1 MKEIH
6 LTGDY
11 YCVTDSMSVN
21 LAKKR
26 ITQSGKG
33 KGEVNYDVI
42 GYYPN
47 FEMVLKRLAE
57 ELQKDRLPEAKGI
70 EEAIRIV
77 KATNDEVK
85 KIVSEAVG
93 WGADYDYGR
102 GNKDSQVYAPRL

>member
-6 LTGDY
+6 LIGDY
-11 YCVTDSMSVN
+11 YCVTDSMGVN

-26 ITQSGKG
+26 VTQSGKG

-57 ELQKDRLPEAKGI
+57 ELQKERLPEAKNI
-70 EEAIRIV
+70 EEAVRIV
-77 KATNDEVK
+77 RESNEEVK
-85 KIVSEAVG
+85 QLIDRAVG
-93 WGADYDYGR
+93 MQEEG
-102 GNKDSQVYAPRL
+102 KC

>member
-6 LTGDY
+6 LMGDY

-26 ITQSGKG
+26 VTQSGKG

-57 ELQKDRLPEAKGI
+57 ELQKDRLPEAKDI
-70 EEAIRIV
+70 TEAVRIV
-77 KATNDEVK
+77 RESNEEVK
-85 KIVSEAVG
+85 QLIDMAVG
-93 WGADYDYGR
+93 YEEE
-102 GNKDSQVYAPRL
+102 

>member
-6 LTGDY
+6 LIGDY
-11 YCVTDSMSVN
+11 YCVTDSMGVN

-26 ITQSGKG
+26 VTQSGKG

-57 ELQKDRLPEAKGI
+57 ELQKDRLPEARDI
-70 EEAIRIV
+70 TEAVRIV
-77 KATNDEVK
+77 RESNEEVK
-85 KIVSEAVG
+85 QLIDIAVG
-93 WGADYDYGR
+93 HGD
-102 GNKDSQVYAPRL
+102 

>member
-6 LTGDY
+6 LIGDY

-26 ITQSGKG
+26 VTQSGKG

-57 ELQKDRLPEAKGI
+57 ELQKERLPEAEGI
-70 EEAIRIV
+70 EEAVRIV
-77 KATNDEVK
+77 RESNEEVRQLIDKAIGYED
-85 KIVSEAVG
+85 
-93 WGADYDYGR
+93 
-102 GNKDSQVYAPRL
+102 

>member
-6 LTGDY
+6 LIGDY
-11 YCVTDSMSVN
+11 YCVTDSMGVN

-57 ELQKDRLPEAKGI
+57 ELQKDRLPEAKNI
-70 EEAIRIV
+70 EEAVRIV
-77 KATNDEVK
+77 RKSNEKVK
-85 KIVSEAVG
+85 
-93 WGADYDYGR
+93 
-102 GNKDSQVYAPRL
+102 RLIEGTL

>member
-6 LTGDY
+6 LIGDY
-11 YCVTDSMSVN
+11 YCVTDSMGVN

-26 ITQSGKG
+26 VTQSGKG

-57 ELQKDRLPEAKGI
+57 ELQRERLPEAKGI
-70 EEAIRIV
+70 EEAVRIV
-77 KATNDEVK
+77 RESNEEVK
-85 KIVSEAVG
+85 QLIDRAVG
-93 WGADYDYGR
+93 YEED
-102 GNKDSQVYAPRL
+102 

>member
-6 LTGDY
+6 LIGDY

-26 ITQSGKG
+26 VAQSGKR
-33 KGEVNYDVI
+33 KGEASYDVI

-57 ELQKDRLPEAKGI
+57 ELQKDRLQEAKDI
-70 EEAIRIV
+70 EGAVRIV
-77 KATNDEVK
+77 RESNEEVK
-85 KIVSEAVG
+85 QLIDKAVG
-93 WGADYDYGR
+93 YEEE
-102 GNKDSQVYAPRL
+102 

>member
-6 LTGDY
+6 LIGDY
-11 YCVTDSMSVN
+11 YCVTDSMNVN

-57 ELQKDRLPEAKGI
+57 ELQKDRLPEAKDI
-70 EEAIRIV
+70 TEAVRIV
-77 KATNDEVK
+77 RESNEEVK
-85 KIVSEAVG
+85 RLIDKAVG
-93 WGADYDYGR
+93 YG
-102 GNKDSQVYAPRL
+102 K

>member
-6 LTGDY
+6 LIGDY
-11 YCVTDSMSVN
+11 YCITDSMSVN

-26 ITQSGKG
+26 VAKSGKS

-57 ELQKDRLPEAKGI
+57 ELQKERLPEAKDI
-70 EEAIRIV
+70 TEAVRIV
-77 KATNDEVK
+77 RESNEEVK
-85 KIVSEAVG
+85 RLINEAAG
-93 WGADYDYGR
+93 ME
-102 GNKDSQVYAPRL
+102 KE

>member
-6 LTGDY
+6 LIGDY
-11 YCVTDSMSVN
+11 YCVTDSMGVN

-26 ITQSGKG
+26 ITQSGTG

-57 ELQKDRLPEAKGI
+57 ELQKDRLPEAKNI
-70 EEAIRIV
+70 EEAVRIV
-77 KATNDEVK
+77 RKSNEKVK
-85 KIVSEAVG
+85 
-93 WGADYDYGR
+93 
-102 GNKDSQVYAPRL
+102 RLIEGTL

>member
-6 LTGDY
+6 LIGDY

-57 ELQKDRLPEAKGI
+57 ELQKDRLQEAKDI
-70 EEAIRIV
+70 AEAARIV
-77 KATNDEVK
+77 RESNDEVK
-85 KIVSEAVG
+85 QLIDWTIG
-93 WGADYDYGR
+93 Y
-102 GNKDSQVYAPRL
+102 

>member
-1 MKEIH
+1 MGIPGHDTEGNRGMKDIH
-6 LTGDY
+6 LIGDY
-11 YCVTDSMSVN
+11 YCVTDSMGVN

-57 ELQKDRLPEAKGI
+57 ELQKDRLPEAKNI
-70 EEAIRIV
+70 EEAVRIV
-77 KATNDEVK
+77 RESNEEVK
-85 KIVSEAVG
+85 RLIDRAVG
-93 WGADYDYGR
+93 YQE
-102 GNKDSQVYAPRL
+102 S

>member
-6 LTGDY
+6 LIGDY
-11 YCVTDSMSVN
+11 YCVTDSMGVN

-57 ELQKDRLPEAKGI
+57 ELQKDRLPEAKNI
-70 EEAIRIV
+70 EEAVRIV
-77 KATNDEVK
+77 RESNEEVK
-85 KIVSEAVG
+85 RLIDRAVG
-93 WGADYDYGR
+93 YQE
-102 GNKDSQVYAPRL
+102 S

>member
-6 LTGDY
+6 LIGDY
-11 YCVTDSMSVN
+11 YCVTDSMGVN

-57 ELQKDRLPEAKGI
+57 ELQKDRLPEAKDI
-70 EEAIRIV
+70 
-77 KATNDEVK
+77 
-85 KIVSEAVG
+85 SEAVRIVRESNEEVKQLIDWTIG
-93 WGADYDYGR
+93 YG
-102 GNKDSQVYAPRL
+102 G

>member
-6 LTGDY
+6 LINDY
-11 YCVTDSMSVN
+11 YCVTDSMGVN

-26 ITQSGKG
+26 VTQSGKG

-57 ELQKDRLPEAKGI
+57 ELQKDRLPEAKDI
-70 EEAIRIV
+70 EEAVRIV
-77 KATNDEVK
+77 KETNEEVK
-85 KIVSEAVG
+85 RIVTEAVG
-93 WGADYDYGR
+93 WER
-102 GNKDSQVYAPRL
+102 E

>member
-6 LTGDY
+6 LMGDY
-11 YCVTDSMSVN
+11 YCVTDSMGVN

-70 EEAIRIV
+70 EEAVRIV
-77 KATNDEVK
+77 RKSNEEVK
-85 KIVSEAVG
+85 ALIDRAVG
-93 WGADYDYGR
+93 YG
-102 GNKDSQVYAPRL
+102 G

>member
-6 LTGDY
+6 LIGDY
-11 YCVTDSMSVN
+11 YCVTDSMGVN

-26 ITQSGKG
+26 VTQSGKG

-57 ELQKDRLPEAKGI
+57 ELQKDRIPEAKDI
-70 EEAIRIV
+70 TEAVRIV
-77 KATNDEVK
+77 KESNEEVK
-85 KIVSEAVG
+85 ALIDKAVG
-93 WGADYDYGR
+93 YG
-102 GNKDSQVYAPRL
+102 V

>member
-1 MKEIH
+1 MGVPGYDKEGNRGMKEIH
-6 LTGDY
+6 LIGDY
-11 YCVTDSMSVN
+11 YCVTDSMGVN

-26 ITQSGKG
+26 VTQSGKG

-70 EEAIRIV
+70 EEAGRIV
-77 KATNDEVK
+77 RESNEEVK
-85 KIVSEAVG
+85 QLIDKAVG
-93 WGADYDYGR
+93 YG
-102 GNKDSQVYAPRL
+102 G

>member
-6 LTGDY
+6 LIGDY

-57 ELQKDRLPEAKGI
+57 ELQKDRLQEAKDI
-70 EEAIRIV
+70 TEAVRIV
-77 KATNDEVK
+77 RESNDEVK
-85 KIVSEAVG
+85 QLIDWTVG
-93 WGADYDYGR
+93 YEG
-102 GNKDSQVYAPRL
+102 

>member
-6 LTGDY
+6 LMGDY

-57 ELQKDRLPEAKGI
+57 ELQKDSLPEAKDI
-70 EEAIRIV
+70 AEAVRIV
-77 KATNDEVK
+77 RESNEEVK
-85 KIVSEAVG
+85 QLIDKAVG
-93 WGADYDYGR
+93 Y
-102 GNKDSQVYAPRL
+102 

>member
-6 LTGDY
+6 LIGDY

-33 KGEVNYDVI
+33 KGEVNYDVM

-47 FEMVLKRLAE
+47 FEMVLKRLVE
-57 ELQKDRLPEAKGI
+57 ELQKDRLPEAKDI
-70 EEAIRIV
+70 TEAVRIV
-77 KATNDEVK
+77 RESNEEVK
-85 KIVSEAVG
+85 RLISKAVG
-93 WGADYDYGR
+93 Y
-102 GNKDSQVYAPRL
+102 

>member
-6 LTGDY
+6 LIGDY
-11 YCVTDSMSVN
+11 YCVTDSMGVN

-57 ELQKDRLPEAKGI
+57 ELQKDRLPEANGI
-70 EEAIRIV
+70 EEAVRIV
-77 KATNDEVK
+77 RESNEEVK
-85 KIVSEAVG
+85 QLIEKAVG
-93 WGADYDYGR
+93 YG
-102 GNKDSQVYAPRL
+102 K

>member
-6 LTGDY
+6 LIGDY

-57 ELQKDRLPEAKGI
+57 ELQKDRLPEAKDI
-70 EEAIRIV
+70 EEAVRIV
-77 KATNDEVK
+77 RKSNEEVK
-85 KIVSEAVG
+85 QLIGKAVG
-93 WGADYDYGR
+93 YME
-102 GNKDSQVYAPRL
+102 

>member
-6 LTGDY
+6 LMGDY
-11 YCVTDSMSVN
+11 YCVTDSMGVN

-57 ELQKDRLPEAKGI
+57 ELQKDRLPEAKDITEAVRIIRESI
-70 EEAIRIV
+70 EEFNRLID
-77 KATNDEVK
+77 K
-85 KIVSEAVG
+85 AVG
-93 WGADYDYGR
+93 YEEE
-102 GNKDSQVYAPRL
+102 

>member
-1 MKEIH
+1 MKGIH
-6 LTGDY
+6 LIGDY
-11 YCVTDSMSVN
+11 YCVTDSMGVN

-57 ELQKDRLPEAKGI
+57 ELQNERLPEAKGI
-70 EEAIRIV
+70 EEAVRIV
-77 KATNDEVK
+77 RESNEEVK
-85 KIVSEAVG
+85 RLIDRAVG
-93 WGADYDYGR
+93 YG
-102 GNKDSQVYAPRL
+102 G

>member
-6 LTGDY
+6 LIGDY
-11 YCVTDSMSVN
+11 YCVTDSMGVN

-26 ITQSGKG
+26 VTQSGKG

-57 ELQKDRLPEAKGI
+57 ELQKDRIPEEKDI
-70 EEAIRIV
+70 EEAIQIV
-77 KATNDEVK
+77 MKSHEEVEQLIK
-85 KIVSEAVG
+85 GAVG
-93 WGADYDYGR
+93 C
-102 GNKDSQVYAPRL
+102 

>member
-6 LTGDY
+6 LIGDY
-11 YCVTDSMSVN
+11 YCVTDSMGVN
-21 LAKKR
+21 LARKR

-57 ELQKDRLPEAKGI
+57 ELQKDRLPEAEGI
-70 EEAIRIV
+70 EEAVRIV
-77 KATNDEVK
+77 KESNEEVK
-85 KIVSEAVG
+85 ALIDKAVG
-93 WGADYDYGR
+93 YG
-102 GNKDSQVYAPRL
+102 G

>member
-6 LTGDY
+6 LIGDY

-57 ELQKDRLPEAKGI
+57 ELQRDRLPEAKDI
-70 EEAIRIV
+70 
-77 KATNDEVK
+77 
-85 KIVSEAVG
+85 SEAV
-93 WGADYDYGR
+93 R
-102 GNKDSQVYAPRL
+102 IVRESNEEVKRLIDRAVGYME

>member
-6 LTGDY
+6 LIGDY
-11 YCVTDSMSVN
+11 YCVTDSMGVN

-57 ELQKDRLPEAKGI
+57 ELQKDRLPEAKDI
-70 EEAIRIV
+70 TEAVRIV
-77 KATNDEVK
+77 KESNEEVK
-85 KIVSEAVG
+85 QLIGKAVG
-93 WGADYDYGR
+93 YME
-102 GNKDSQVYAPRL
+102 

>member
-6 LTGDY
+6 LIGDY
-11 YCVTDSMSVN
+11 YCVTDSMGVN

-57 ELQKDRLPEAKGI
+57 ELQKDRLQEAKDI
-70 EEAIRIV
+70 AEAARIV
-77 KATNDEVK
+77 RESNDEVK
-85 KIVSEAVG
+85 QLIDWTIG
-93 WGADYDYGR
+93 Y
-102 GNKDSQVYAPRL
+102 